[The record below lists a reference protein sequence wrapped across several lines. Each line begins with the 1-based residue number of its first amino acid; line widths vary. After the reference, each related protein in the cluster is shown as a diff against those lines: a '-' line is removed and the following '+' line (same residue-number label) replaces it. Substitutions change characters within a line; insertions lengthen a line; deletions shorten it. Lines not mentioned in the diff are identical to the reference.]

1 MGRGKSLFSGFP
13 WARRF
18 GDRRSLFSR
27 CATCGL
33 NTGTTFWQT
42 VEMGFSE
49 NRGQASMPPPMSI
62 SEIQHRAD
70 FSAIRYAQCWED
82 SRLLVAGLE
91 PVGRHCLSIGSAGD
105 NSFALLAA
113 GAASVTAVEM
123 NAAQIACIELRR
135 AAYLTLEHREFL
147 ELLGSRASPRRMA
160 LYQACREKMPVE
172 ARTFWDAKPDAIAEG
187 IGSAGKFER
196 YFEMFRNRV
205 LPLAHGRKRVL
216 SLLEK
221 RSPEERE
228 IFYNEV
234 WNNLRWRWIFQ
245 IFFSRTVMG
254 ALGRDPEFFKYVEG
268 SVADRILAR
277 TRHALVVLDPSEN
290 PYLHWILT
298 GKHGSALPE
307 ALEEKNFG
315 TIRNALLEGR
325 MVVAHASLEAHLSR
339 FPECRYDAF
348 NLSDIFEYMSGDN
361 SQDLLEKILG
371 ASNPGARLAYW
382 NMLAPRSRPESLAAR
397 LKSCEVDL
405 IFAQDRAFF
414 YSRFVVEE
422 VIA

>member
-1 MGRGKSLFSGFP
+1 M
-13 WARRF
+13 A
-18 GDRRSLFSR
+18 
-27 CATCGL
+27 A
-33 NTGTTFWQT
+33 
-42 VEMGFSE
+42 
-49 NRGQASMPPPMSI
+49 PMSH

-91 PVGRHCLSIGSAGD
+91 PAGRHCLSIGSAGD

-135 AAYLTLEHREFL
+135 AAYLTLEHGEFL
-147 ELLGSRASPRRMA
+147 ELLGSRPSARRSA
-160 LYQACREKMPVE
+160 LYLACRDKLPVE
-172 ARTFWDAKPDAIAEG
+172 ARAFWDAKPDAVADGIA
-187 IGSAGKFER
+187 SAGKFER
-196 YFEMFRNRV
+196 YFETFRKRV
-205 LPLAHGRKRVL
+205 LPLAHRRKTVL

-221 RSPEERE
+221 RSPLERE
-228 IFYNEV
+228 TFYNEV
-234 WNNLRWRWIFQ
+234 WNNRRWRWIFQ

-298 GKHGSALPE
+298 GSHGAALPE
-307 ALEEKNFG
+307 ALEDENFG
-315 TIRNALLEGR
+315 IIRDALLDGR
-325 MVVAHASLEAHLSR
+325 LTVAHASLEAHLAR

-348 NLSDIFEYMSGDN
+348 NLSDIFEYMSEAN
-361 SQDLLEKILG
+361 TRNLLEKIIG
-371 ASNPGARLAYW
+371 ASSPGARLAYW
-382 NMLAPRSRPESLAAR
+382 NMLAPRSRPEALAAR
-397 LKSCEVDL
+397 LQSCEADSL
-405 IFAQDRAFF
+405 FAQDRAFF

-422 VIA
+422 VVA

>member
-1 MGRGKSLFSGFP
+1 M
-13 WARRF
+13 
-18 GDRRSLFSR
+18 FSR

-33 NTGTTFWQT
+33 NTGTTIWQT
-42 VEMGFSE
+42 AEMGFSE
-49 NRGQASMPPPMSI
+49 IRGRGSMPLPMSI

-82 SRLLVAGLE
+82 SRLLAAGLE
-91 PVGRHCLSIGSAGD
+91 PAGRNCLSIGSAGD
-105 NSFALLAA
+105 NSFALIAA
-113 GAASVTAVEM
+113 GAASVAAVEM

-135 AAYLTLEHREFL
+135 AAYLTLEHGEFL
-147 ELLGSRASPRRMA
+147 ELLGSRPSSRRAS
-160 LYQACREKMPVE
+160 LYQACREGMPVE
-172 ARTFWDAKPDAIAEG
+172 ARAFWDAKPDAVAEG

-196 YFEMFRNRV
+196 YFEMFRKRV

-221 RSPEERE
+221 RSPIERE
-228 IFYNEV
+228 TFYNEV
-234 WNNLRWRWIFQ
+234 WNNRRWRWIFQ

-298 GKHGSALPE
+298 GTHGEALPE
-307 ALEEKNFG
+307 ALEERNFG
-315 TIRNALLEGR
+315 TIRDALLDGR
-325 MVVAHASLEAHLSR
+325 LVVAHASLEAHLAR

-348 NLSDIFEYMSGDN
+348 NLSDIFEYMSEQN
-361 SQDLLEKILG
+361 SLDLLEKIIG
-371 ASNPGARLAYW
+371 ASSPGARLTYW
-382 NMLAPRSRPESLAAR
+382 NMLAPRSRAESLAAR
-397 LKSCEVDL
+397 LKSCEADSL
-405 IFAQDRAFF
+405 FAQDRAFF

>member
-1 MGRGKSLFSGFP
+1 MGFSGFLG
-13 WARRF
+13 R
-18 GDRRSLFSR
+18 
-27 CATCGL
+27 
-33 NTGTTFWQT
+33 GT
-42 VEMGFSE
+42 
-49 NRGQASMPPPMSI
+49 MPLPMSI

-91 PVGRHCLSIGSAGD
+91 PAGRHCLSIGSAGD

-113 GAASVTAVEM
+113 GAASVAAVEM

-135 AAYLTLEHREFL
+135 AAYLTLEHVEFL
-147 ELLGSRASPRRMA
+147 ELLGSRPSSRRMA
-160 LYQACREKMPVE
+160 WYRACREKMSAE
-172 ARTFWDAKPDAIAEG
+172 ARAFWDRRPDAIAKG

-221 RSPEERE
+221 RSPEERVR
-228 IFYNEV
+228 FYDEV
-234 WNNLRWRWIFQ
+234 WNNRRWRWIFQ

-277 TRHALVVLDPSEN
+277 TRHALVALDPSEN

-298 GKHGSALPE
+298 GTHGEALPE

-325 MVVAHASLEAHLSR
+325 FELVSDSLEGWLDEVYDSR
-339 FPECRYDAF
+339 RYDAF
-348 NLSDIFEYMSGDN
+348 NLSDIFEYMSVTN
-361 SQDLLEKILG
+361 TLDLLERIIAG
-371 ASNPGARLAYW
+371 ANPGARITYW
-382 NMLAPRSRPESLAAR
+382 NMLAPRSRPEALADR
-397 LKSCEVDL
+397 LKSHSAEADAL
-405 IFAQDRAFF
+405 FAQDRAFF

-422 VIA
+422 VVA